1 MDLVE
6 VGKYGEKV
14 MNLAGEPG
22 MVEAV
27 GVACKFT
34 LVCHRAGGSFFS
46 FHEDPRQ
53 IMAVF
58 ALGQPLEFLVSVR
71 KPEPKVDRIRFVG
84 GMDWLEK
91 NALVRFQ
98 VDQLVFF
105 VGKSRALVVLS
116 TDDGFPSLLEN
127 GLFLLWREAVQKS
140 VVALGEPL
148 GYFSLELFP
157 TFGLRVS
164 FVPDG
169 VFLSAQQLE
178 ILLHDR
184 LLVSQF
190 HVPVEPRV
198 HDGPAGVIVIVF
210 EVGQVGANGV
220 FGFSQGRRVS

>member
-1 MDLVE
+1 MPLQDRLRRLLEPHFPSAVKDELFCMDLVE

-34 LVCHRAGGSFFS
+34 LVCHRAGGPFFS

-58 ALGQPLEFLVSVR
+58 ALGQPPEVLVSVR

-84 GMDWLEK
+84 GMDWFEK

-140 VVALGEPL
+140 VVRSASHLVTFPRAFPHLRAQGVVRSRRRALK
-148 GYFSLELFP
+148 
-157 TFGLRVS
+157 
-164 FVPDG
+164 
-169 VFLSAQQLE
+169 AQQLE

-184 LLVSQF
+184 LLVSKF
-190 HVPVEPRV
+190 HVRLNQEYMTARLT
-198 HDGPAGVIVIVF
+198 
-210 EVGQVGANGV
+210 
-220 FGFSQGRRVS
+220 